1 MFNYIHFK
9 NFKSLDDVRID
20 FTSKKKAKPLAIIYG
35 ENGSGKSNIVSG
47 FYTLLEFS
55 NTLSVNQIMNSM
67 LEKFKEETE
76 CDDDA
81 DRVKELFIN
90 HIKKSHRDTDDIIR
104 ASKMIGS
111 TENMSIEYGFEFNGQ
126 NGVYYLETDD
136 TKVVKERLDF
146 VVESKRGCYFEIDF
160 NKNLKKLNNRVFP
173 NKTYA
178 KELNKLIEEYW
189 GKHTLISILNHQ
201 RENKN
206 ETYMSERLS
215 QKFIKILD
223 LLLDFSCSM
232 KEGISAER
240 SSVSVSRKILTQ
252 LDKGEIPTNFEYELN
267 NAEEFV
273 NSIFTGLYSDIKEA
287 YYKKDV
293 KNNKIIYSLVFKKII
308 GGKIIDIDFARE
320 STGTMTILKILPA
333 LYIAINGGIAIVDEF
348 DSGIHDVLVRDIIN
362 EVYKTI
368 EGQLIIT
375 THNTLLLEEKL
386 LKDSIYFLVIEPNG
400 SKDVYNI
407 NDYDLRT
414 HPNHNMRDLYLKGF
428 YDAIPNTGDFD
439 LDIIKRKFNGDTI
452 QIYED

>member
-1 MFNYIHFK
+1 
-9 NFKSLDDVRID
+9 
-20 FTSKKKAKPLAIIYG
+20 
-35 ENGSGKSNIVSG
+35 
-47 FYTLLEFS
+47 
-55 NTLSVNQIMNSM
+55 
-67 LEKFKEETE
+67 
-76 CDDDA
+76 
-81 DRVKELFIN
+81 
-90 HIKKSHRDTDDIIR
+90 
-104 ASKMIGS
+104 
-111 TENMSIEYGFEFNGQ
+111 
-126 NGVYYLETDD
+126 
-136 TKVVKERLDF
+136 
-146 VVESKRGCYFEIDF
+146 
-160 NKNLKKLNNRVFP
+160 
-173 NKTYA
+173 
-178 KELNKLIEEYW
+178 
-189 GKHTLISILNHQ
+189 
-201 RENKN
+201 
-206 ETYMSERLS
+206 MSERLS